1 MISLKIVRKLLIVD
15 NQVSK
20 QVQTL
25 CVELKRCDKSPE
37 SVLRIKV
44 EYKILIF
51 FFKDLLKFLGFL
63 GLDGMLAVTWYFV
76 FVRCIRLSGCNIAK
90 TLRYFS
96 LNSI

>member
-1 MISLKIVRKLLIVD
+1 MIALKIARKLLIVD
-15 NQVSK
+15 NQVSE

-25 CVELKRCDKSPE
+25 CVKLKRCDKSPE

-44 EYKILIF
+44 KYKILIF
-51 FFKDLLKFLGFL
+51 FFEDLLEFLGFL
-63 GLDGMLAVTWYFV
+63 GLDGMLAVAWYFV
-76 FVRCIRLSGCNIAK
+76 FVRCIRLSSCNIAK